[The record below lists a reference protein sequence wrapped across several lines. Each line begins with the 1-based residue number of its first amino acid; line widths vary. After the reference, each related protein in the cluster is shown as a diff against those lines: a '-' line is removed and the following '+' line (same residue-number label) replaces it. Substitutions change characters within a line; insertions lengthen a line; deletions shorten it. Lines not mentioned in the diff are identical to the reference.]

1 MIEPMKTSRQSPTR
15 FRFTAGWLLAA
26 SALLTSIPG
35 FAQDR
40 VVQLEIKGG
49 IGVATA
55 EYVIKGID
63 YGNEQNANL
72 IVLNT
77 DTPGGLV
84 TATRDIIQAIL
95 ASDVPVATYVT
106 PAGARADSAGTYI
119 LLASHIAAMAPT
131 THIGAATPVS
141 MTGDDMTPAPED
153 IERRIRE
160 TAPDSGEEQPAADG
174 EEQTGQDGDGDAPAE
189 EPADEPVIQ
198 PGSAMDRKVLNDAIS
213 YIRTLAERHGRN
225 ADWAERAVTEAATL
239 TADEALEQNV
249 VEYLVATHE
258 ELFAAVNGTTVETTA
273 GDVTIATA
281 NPEVDEYQPNW
292 RLRLLMV
299 LSQPEI
305 LLLLGL
311 VGVYGLILE
320 GWNPGALVP
329 GTLGAICLLLA
340 LYGSQTIPINYAGVA
355 LILLGMGLMVAEAFA
370 PSFGILGLGGIAA
383 FVFGAILTFD
393 SGIPGFGISVAF
405 VVALAIA
412 AALFIVWVVSYLLKL
427 RNRGAV
433 SGSESI
439 VGGLGVVVEDFDDE
453 GKIWLEGEA
462 WQARTRVPLRKD
474 QEVVVTAM
482 DGLVL
487 DVEPASATGQTAAAE
502 PAA

>member
-1 MIEPMKTSRQSPTR
+1 MKTMRSSYRH
-15 FRFTAGWLLAA
+15 AGLRVILAGFALLAA
-26 SALLTSIPG
+26 AAASAEN
-35 FAQDR
+35 R
-40 VVQLEIKGG
+40 VVNLEIKGG

-55 EYVIKGID
+55 EYVIKGIE
-63 YGNEQNANL
+63 YGNEQNADL

-84 TATRDIIQAIL
+84 SATRDIIQAIL
-95 ASDVPVATYVT
+95 GSDVPVATYVT

-141 MTGDDMTPAPED
+141 MTGDDLTPPPED
-153 IERRIRE
+153 IEPNIPGYDDPE
-160 TAPDSGEEQPAADG
+160 ASEDAAPDEDPAA
-174 EEQTGQDGDGDAPAE
+174 PA
-189 EPADEPVIQ
+189 
-198 PGSAMDRKVLNDAIS
+198 GSAMERKVLNDAIS

-249 VEYLVATHE
+249 IEYIAVNQD
-258 ELFAAVNGTTVETTA
+258 ELFAAVNGNTVETNA
-273 GDVTIATA
+273 GEVTIATA
-281 NPEVDEYQPNW
+281 NPTVEEFEPDW
-292 RLRLLMV
+292 RLKLLMV

-355 LILLGMGLMVAEAFA
+355 LILLGIGLMVAEAFA
-370 PSFGILGLGGIAA
+370 PSFGVLGLGGIAA

-393 SGIPGFGISVAF
+393 SAIPGFGISIAF
-405 VVALAIA
+405 VLGLAIA
-412 AALFIVWVVSYLLKL
+412 AALFIVWVVGYLLKL

-439 VGGLGVVVEDFDDE
+439 VGGIGVAMQDFTEE

-462 WQARTRVPLRKD
+462 WQAHSTVPIGKD
-474 QEVVVTAM
+474 QEVIVTAM

-487 DVEPASATGQTAAAE
+487 EVRPAPADHSAAAE

>member
-1 MIEPMKTSRQSPTR
+1 MRTMTNRTTTPLSGHWLTR
-15 FRFTAGWLLAA
+15 VVLGLLGLAAATAG
-26 SALLTSIPG
+26 
-35 FAQDR
+35 AQDR
-40 VVQLEIKGG
+40 VVNIEVKGG

-63 YGNEQNANL
+63 YANEDQAEL
-72 IVLNT
+72 ILLST

-84 TATRDIIQAIL
+84 SATRDIIQAIL
-95 ASDVPVATYVT
+95 ASDVPVATWVT

-141 MTGDDMTPAPED
+141 MTGDDLTPAPDE
-153 IERRIRE
+153 IEPEIPGYDEPDTGSEE
-160 TAPDSGEEQPAADG
+160 T
-174 EEQTGQDGDGDAPAE
+174 
-189 EPADEPVIQ
+189 EPAPSP
-198 PGSAMDRKVLNDAIS
+198 PGSAMERKVLNDAVS

-249 VEYLVATHE
+249 IEHIAADRET
-258 ELFAAVNGTTVETTA
+258 LFAAIDGTTIATEA
-273 GDVTIATA
+273 GDVTVSTA
-281 NPEVDEYQPNW
+281 DAVVEEFEPNW

-299 LSQPEI
+299 ISQPEI

-355 LILLGMGLMVAEAFA
+355 LILLGVGLMVAEAFA
-370 PSFGILGLGGIAA
+370 PSFGVLGLGGIAA

-393 SGIPGFGISVAF
+393 SGVPGFGISIAF
-405 VVALAIA
+405 VLGLALT
-412 AALFIVWVVSYLLKL
+412 AALFIVWAVGYLVRL

-439 VGGLGVVVEDFDDE
+439 VGGTAVAMEDFDVE
-453 GKIWLEGEA
+453 GRVWLEGEA
-462 WQARTRVPLRKD
+462 WQARTSTPVVKD
-474 QEVVVTAM
+474 QDVFVRSM
-482 DGLVL
+482 DGLTL
-487 DVEPASATGQTAAAE
+487 EVEPL
-502 PAA
+502 PAGDSGARSTT

>member
-1 MIEPMKTSRQSPTR
+1 MRNMTNHSTTG
-15 FRFTAGWLLAA
+15 FRARWLPRVALGLLGLAAA
-26 SALLTSIPG
+26 SAG
-35 FAQDR
+35 AQDH
-40 VVQLEIKGG
+40 VVNIEIRGG

-63 YGNEQNANL
+63 HANADGAEL
-72 IVLNT
+72 VLLST

-84 TATRDIIQAIL
+84 TATRDMIQAIL
-95 ASDVPVATYVT
+95 ASEVPVATWVT

-141 MTGDDMTPAPED
+141 MTGDDLTPAPRDLEPEIPGYD
-153 IERRIRE
+153 DPAGPE
-160 TAPDSGEEQPAADG
+160 GEESQPA
-174 EEQTGQDGDGDAPAE
+174 PS
-189 EPADEPVIQ
+189 P
-198 PGSAMDRKVLNDAIS
+198 PGSAMERKVLNDAVS

-249 VEYLVATHE
+249 IEYIAADRE
-258 ELFAAVNGTTVETTA
+258 ELFAAIDGTTIATEA
-273 GDVTIATA
+273 GDVTVSTA
-281 NPEVDEYQPNW
+281 NAVVEEFEPSW
-292 RLRLLMV
+292 RLKLLMV
-299 LSQPEI
+299 ISQPEI

-355 LILLGMGLMVAEAFA
+355 LILLGVGLMIAEAFA
-370 PSFGILGLGGIAA
+370 PSFGVLGLGGIAA

-393 SGIPGFGISVAF
+393 SGVPGFGISIAF
-405 VVALAIA
+405 VLGLAIA
-412 AALFIVWVVSYLLKL
+412 AALFIVWAVGFLVRL

-439 VGGLGVVVEDFDDE
+439 VGGTGVAMEDFDTE
-453 GKIWLEGEA
+453 GRVWLEGES
-462 WQARTRVPLRKD
+462 WQARTSTPVVKD
-474 QEVVVTAM
+474 QAVFVRTM
-482 DGLVL
+482 DGLIL
-487 DVEPASATGQTAAAE
+487 EVEPL
-502 PAA
+502 PAGGDAGAPSTT

>member
-1 MIEPMKTSRQSPTR
+1 MRIMMNQSITGFCAR
-15 FRFTAGWLLAA
+15 WLPRVAIGFLGLASAAA
-26 SALLTSIPG
+26 S
-35 FAQDR
+35 AQDR
-40 VVQLEIKGG
+40 VVNIEIRGG

-63 YGNEQNANL
+63 YANDDGAEL
-72 IVLNT
+72 ILLST

-84 TATRDIIQAIL
+84 TATRDMIQAIL
-95 ASDVPVATYVT
+95 GSEVPVATWVT

-141 MTGDDMTPAPED
+141 MTGDDLTPAPRDLEPD
-153 IERRIRE
+153 I
-160 TAPDSGEEQPAADG
+160 PGYD
-174 EEQTGQDGDGDAPAE
+174 
-189 EPADEPVIQ
+189 EPADPDSEENQPEPSP
-198 PGSAMDRKVLNDAIS
+198 PGSAMERKVLNDAVS

-249 VEYLVATHE
+249 IEYIAADRE
-258 ELFAAVNGTTVETTA
+258 ALFAAVDGTTVETEA
-273 GDVTIATA
+273 GEVTVSTA
-281 NPEVDEYQPNW
+281 NAVVEEFEPNW
-292 RLRLLMV
+292 RLKLLMV
-299 LSQPEI
+299 ISQPEI

-355 LILLGMGLMVAEAFA
+355 LILLGVGLMVAEAFA
-370 PSFGILGLGGIAA
+370 PSFGVLGLGGIAA

-393 SGIPGFGISVAF
+393 SGIPGFGISIAF
-405 VVALAIA
+405 VLGLAIA
-412 AALFIVWVVSYLLKL
+412 AALFIVWAVGYLVRL

-433 SGSESI
+433 SGSEAI
-439 VGGLGVVVEDFDDE
+439 VGATGVAMENFDDE
-453 GKIWLEGEA
+453 GRVWLEGEA
-462 WQARTRVPLRKD
+462 WHARTSAPVAKD
-474 QEVVVTAM
+474 QAVFVRTM

-487 DVEPASATGQTAAAE
+487 EVEPL
-502 PAA
+502 PAGDSGAPSPT

>member
-1 MIEPMKTSRQSPTR
+1 MRSMKNSTTSGFHAHWLMRVVLA
-15 FRFTAGWLLAA
+15 FLGLAAATAG
-26 SALLTSIPG
+26 
-35 FAQDR
+35 AQDR
-40 VVQLEIKGG
+40 VVNIEVKGG

-63 YGNEQNANL
+63 YANEDQAEL
-72 IVLNT
+72 ILLST

-84 TATRDIIQAIL
+84 SATRDIIQAIL
-95 ASDVPVATYVT
+95 ASNVPVVTWVT

-141 MTGDDMTPAPED
+141 MTGDDLTPAPTDMEPEIPGYDEPDAEGAEGED
-153 IERRIRE
+153 
-160 TAPDSGEEQPAADG
+160 DQPA
-174 EEQTGQDGDGDAPAE
+174 PS
-189 EPADEPVIQ
+189 P
-198 PGSAMDRKVLNDAIS
+198 PGSAMERKVLNDAVS

-249 VEYLVATHE
+249 IEYIAADRE
-258 ELFAAVNGTTVETTA
+258 ALFAAVDGTTVATEA
-273 GDVTIATA
+273 GDVTVSTA
-281 NPEVDEYQPNW
+281 GAVVEEFKPNW

-299 LSQPEI
+299 ISQPEI

-340 LYGSQTIPINYAGVA
+340 LYGSQTIPINYAGLA
-355 LILLGMGLMVAEAFA
+355 LILLGIGLMVAEAFA
-370 PSFGILGLGGIAA
+370 PSFGVLGLGGIAA

-393 SGIPGFGISVAF
+393 SGIPGFGISIAF
-405 VVALAIA
+405 VLGLAIA
-412 AALFIVWVVSYLLKL
+412 AALFIVWAVGYLVRL

-439 VGGLGVVVEDFDDE
+439 VGGTGVAMEDFETE
-453 GKIWLEGEA
+453 GRVWLEGEA
-462 WQARTRVPLRKD
+462 WQARTDSPVAKD
-474 QEVVVTAM
+474 QEVFVRTM
-482 DGLVL
+482 DGLIL
-487 DVEPASATGQTAAAE
+487 EVEPLPAGETGARSTT
-502 PAA
+502 

>member
-1 MIEPMKTSRQSPTR
+1 MHDMTHRPTIR
-15 FRFTAGWLLAA
+15 FCRHWLTRIVLGLAA
-26 SALLTSIPG
+26 AAAG
-35 FAQDR
+35 AEEH
-40 VVQLEIKGG
+40 VVNIEVNGG

-63 YGNEQNANL
+63 YANDEQAAL
-72 IVLNT
+72 ILLST

-84 TATRDIIQAIL
+84 SATRDIIQAIL
-95 ASDVPVATYVT
+95 ASNVPVATWVT

-141 MTGDDMTPAPED
+141 LTGGDLMPSPGD
-153 IERRIRE
+153 IEPEIPGYDE
-160 TAPDSGEEQPAADG
+160 PDTDGEDSPSAPDPSD
-174 EEQTGQDGDGDAPAE
+174 
-189 EPADEPVIQ
+189 
-198 PGSAMDRKVLNDAIS
+198 SAMTRKVLNDAVS

-239 TADEALEQNV
+239 TADQALEQNV
-249 VEYLVATHE
+249 IEHIAADRAA
-258 ELFAAVNGTTVETTA
+258 LFAAIDGTMITTEA
-273 GDVTIATA
+273 GDVSVSTA
-281 NPEVDEYQPNW
+281 GAVVEEFKPNW
-292 RLRLLMV
+292 RLKLLMII
-299 LSQPEI
+299 SKPEI

-311 VGVYGLILE
+311 AGVYGLILE

-355 LILLGMGLMVAEAFA
+355 LIMLGIGLMVAEAFA
-370 PSFGILGLGGIAA
+370 PSFGVLGLGGIAA

-393 SGIPGFGISVAF
+393 SGVPGFGISIAF
-405 VVALAIA
+405 VLGLAIV
-412 AALFIVWVVSYLLKL
+412 AALFIIWALGYVLKL

-439 VGGLGVVVEDFDDE
+439 VGGTAVAMEDFAAE
-453 GKIWLEGEA
+453 GRVWLEGEA
-462 WQARTRVPLRKD
+462 WQARTSTPVVKNQAVLVRGMDQLILKIEPL
-474 QEVVVTAM
+474 
-482 DGLVL
+482 
-487 DVEPASATGQTAAAE
+487 PAGHSGARSTT
-502 PAA
+502 

>member
-1 MIEPMKTSRQSPTR
+1 MDSMTNRTTTGFRTR
-15 FRFTAGWLLAA
+15 WLPRIVLGLLGFAA
-26 SALLTSIPG
+26 VSAS
-35 FAQDR
+35 AQDR
-40 VVQLEIKGG
+40 VVNIEVRGG

-55 EYVIKGID
+55 EYIIKGID
-63 YGNEQNANL
+63 HANEDQAEL
-72 IVLNT
+72 ILLST

-84 TATRDIIQAIL
+84 SATRDIIQAIL
-95 ASDVPVATYVT
+95 ASEVPVATWVT

-119 LLASHIAAMAPT
+119 LLASHVAAMAPT

-141 MTGDDMTPAPED
+141 MTGDDLTPAPTVPEPEIPGYD
-153 IERRIRE
+153 DPDAGSEE
-160 TAPDSGEEQPAADG
+160 TQPA
-174 EEQTGQDGDGDAPAE
+174 PS
-189 EPADEPVIQ
+189 P
-198 PGSAMDRKVLNDAIS
+198 PGSAMERKVLNDAVS

-249 VEYLVATHE
+249 IEYIAADRE
-258 ELFAAVNGTTVETTA
+258 ELFAAIDGTTVATEA
-273 GDVTIATA
+273 GDVTVSTA
-281 NPEVDEYQPNW
+281 NAVVEEFEPSW
-292 RLRLLMV
+292 RLKLLMV
-299 LSQPEI
+299 ISQPEI

-355 LILLGMGLMVAEAFA
+355 LILLGVGLMIAEAFA
-370 PSFGILGLGGIAA
+370 PSFGVLGLGGIAA

-393 SGIPGFGISVAF
+393 SGVPGFGISIAF
-405 VVALAIA
+405 VLGLAIA
-412 AALFIVWVVSYLLKL
+412 AALFIVWAVSYLLRL

-439 VGGLGVVVEDFDDE
+439 VGGTGVAMENFDVE
-453 GKIWLEGEA
+453 GRVWLEGES
-462 WQARTRVPLRKD
+462 WQARTNAPVVKD
-474 QEVVVTAM
+474 QAVFVRTM
-482 DGLVL
+482 DGLIL
-487 DVEPASATGQTAAAE
+487 EVEPL
-502 PAA
+502 PAGDSGAHSTT